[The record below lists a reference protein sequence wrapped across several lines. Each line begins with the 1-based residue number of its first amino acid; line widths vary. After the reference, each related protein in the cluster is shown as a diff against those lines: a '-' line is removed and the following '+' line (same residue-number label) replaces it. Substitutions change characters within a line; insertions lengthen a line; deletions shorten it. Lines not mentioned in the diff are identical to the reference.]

1 MTSAKTKINEKEFE
15 KIVLDLAKKGMTT
28 EKIGLVLKKEH
39 GIKKAKKEFGVRI
52 SSILKKN
59 DLYKS
64 ANKINVTNKITT
76 LKKHINKN
84 IHDYS
89 AKKALIMHESRI
101 RKIK

>member
-1 MTSAKTKINEKEFE
+1 MTAEKTKIDEKEFE

-52 SSILKKN
+52 STILKKHN
-59 DLYKS
+59 IYTS
-64 ANKINVTNKITT
+64 PAKIHVTKTIEV

-84 IHDYS
+84 LHDYS
-89 AKKALIMHESRI
+89 ARKALIMHESRI